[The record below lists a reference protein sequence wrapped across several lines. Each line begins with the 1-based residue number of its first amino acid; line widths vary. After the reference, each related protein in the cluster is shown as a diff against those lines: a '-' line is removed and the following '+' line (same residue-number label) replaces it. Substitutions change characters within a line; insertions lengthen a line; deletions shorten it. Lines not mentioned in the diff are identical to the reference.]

1 MFLDFGCLYRQ
12 GMYTERMQI
21 QKGVQNENNFEDRHQ
36 NAPCL
41 RSFSTCFF
49 VYIQL
54 SCILRFQNDRGRMV
68 PSQYRNRIGQ
78 KPSVCPTVSCSLFW
92 MLSFLGC
99 QLYSD
104 RETGTTQS
112 VSVFYGRF
120 FVKMYLPCL
129 FSRVS
134 DNQYK
139 TGDHRCRSV
148 ESGGTLALFGRC
160 GR

>member
-1 MFLDFGCLYRQ
+1 
-12 GMYTERMQI
+12 MQI

-68 PSQYRNRIGQ
+68 PPQYRNRLGQ
-78 KPSVCPTVSCSLFW
+78 KPSVCPAVSCSLFW

-148 ESGGTLALFGRC
+148 ESGGTLALFVRC